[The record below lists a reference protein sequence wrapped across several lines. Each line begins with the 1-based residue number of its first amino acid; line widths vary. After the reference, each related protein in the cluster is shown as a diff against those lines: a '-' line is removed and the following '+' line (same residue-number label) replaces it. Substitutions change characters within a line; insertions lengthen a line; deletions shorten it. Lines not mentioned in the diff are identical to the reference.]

1 MIDAAKFM
9 RLHKERTNPIEIDG
23 KPFLEVS
30 CEKCDWKHNMR
41 LNSGINI
48 GMRLALTKHMEFWE
62 STRKKYSRV
71 CPQCNKESGTR
82 EIIWGMPAGIP
93 DESKYYIGGCTS
105 EDFSVKYK
113 CIECGWEGKR
123 LKRVAI

>member
-1 MIDAAKFM
+1 MNKASKFM
-9 RLHKERTNPIEIDG
+9 ETHKEVHRSITQDG

-30 CEKCDWKHNMR
+30 CQKCEWKHTMR

-48 GMRLALTKHMEFWE
+48 GMRLALSKHMEFWE
-62 STRKKYSRV
+62 STRKKSIRV
-71 CPQCNKESGTR
+71 CPQCNKGEGTR

-105 EDFSVKYK
+105 KDFSVKYK

-123 LKRVAI
+123 LKRVSI

>member
-1 MIDAAKFM
+1 MSKASKFM
-9 RLHKERTNPIEIDG
+9 ESHKEVHTPITQDG

-30 CEKCDWKHNMR
+30 CEKCDWKHTMR